1 MADPCFCGELQPP
14 EDKGMMKSINTLK
27 PVLSFFKERHTWLE
41 NKWALHRDSPQRL
54 HSKFSARTRN
64 IQACVGGDGE
74 TIVAAPFNKPVVPMK
89 YVPLHAPECPPNLRY
104 LTASSW
110 DFLSWLM
117 VLLPQRA
124 PSLRARAALPS
135 VAAGDSD
142 LFSTGHPR
150 TGVSSGALGSCCRP
164 GELCRRRLCLPA
176 AQLSS
181 ARCALQT
188 KSSLLVP
195 QGSLLTFMVVK
206 RPLRGFV
213 IILRVHPA
221 TLT

>member
-27 PVLSFFKERHTWLE
+27 PVLSFYKERHTWLE
-41 NKWALHRDSPQRL
+41 NKCSHEWALHRDSPQRL

-89 YVPLHAPECPPNLRY
+89 YVPLHAPECPPTLRY
-104 LTASSW
+104 LTASGW
-110 DFLSWLM
+110 DFLSWLR

-124 PSLRARAALPS
+124 PSMCARTALPS
-135 VAAGDSD
+135 VTTGDSD
-142 LFSTGHPR
+142 LFSTRRPR
-150 TGVSSGALGSCCRP
+150 AGVSSGALGSCCRP

-176 AQLSS
+176 SQLS
-181 ARCALQT
+181 ALCAANQ
-188 KSSLLVP
+188 KFPPGPS
-195 QGSLLTFMVVK
+195 G
-206 RPLRGFV
+206 
-213 IILRVHPA
+213 ILIDFYGR
-221 TLT
+221 